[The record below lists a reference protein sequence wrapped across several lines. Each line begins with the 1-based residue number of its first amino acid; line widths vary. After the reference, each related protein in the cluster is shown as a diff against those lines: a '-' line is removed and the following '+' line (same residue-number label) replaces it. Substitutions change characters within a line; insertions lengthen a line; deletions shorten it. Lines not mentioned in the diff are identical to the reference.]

1 MLSLSVKKLWRF
13 FAFREILRIK
23 TCGETCYIF
32 FWYVLTISHYFS
44 SIEETRQ
51 VTISGSAQQLSTAR
65 KLINEIINEEE
76 TIRKYSCSSTKM
88 MIKDERPLFL
98 SSDCH
103 AEDSPPVLSI
113 FTEELIPTS
122 LDEMTEVYVSSVTD
136 PQNFFV
142 QKVGPLSVELDK
154 LVTSMTAFYDENP
167 TDCVLEKV
175 EKGDII
181 AAKNSSDGSYYRG
194 KVLEVITDDYDQSD
208 VKVVLNFADFGV
220 TETKSLDQCFNLQ
233 TQYRKLKFQAIF
245 CKLADIKPK

>member
-1 MLSLSVKKLWRF
+1 
-13 FAFREILRIK
+13 
-23 TCGETCYIF
+23 
-32 FWYVLTISHYFS
+32 
-44 SIEETRQ
+44 
-51 VTISGSAQQLSTAR
+51 
-65 KLINEIINEEE
+65 
-76 TIRKYSCSSTKM
+76 M